1 MKLQLSLRPGLYCIA
16 TPIGNLKDITI
27 RALETLQSVDYI
39 LCEDTRVTAKL
50 TSHYGIK
57 KKLVVYNDH
66 SSEADR
72 QRIISDILEGSKIGL
87 VSDAGTPLINDPGVK
102 LLRECHK
109 NNCYITTLPGP
120 SAVTAGLILSGL
132 ASHQFSFLGFFD
144 PKSYEDLRYRPGTL
158 IFFESPHRL
167 IQTLEFFKKIAEN
180 RIISVVRE
188 ISKMYEDVQ
197 SGSVDA
203 LLNYYTNKP
212 PKGEI
217 VIVLGDLP
225 QITLSDE
232 HISNIIDT
240 CLQSMSAKETTEYI
254 KLMNRDLSKKKIYNM
269 VLDAL
274 QKHPSK

>member
-1 MKLQLSLRPGLYCIA
+1 MKSQLLRSGLYCIA

-27 RALETLQSVDYI
+27 RALETLQSVDYVV
-39 LCEDTRVTAKL
+39 CEDTRVTAKL
-50 TSHYGIK
+50 MNHYGIK
-57 KKLVVYNDH
+57 KRLVVYNDH
-66 SSEADR
+66 SSEVDR
-72 QRIISDILEGSKIGL
+72 QKIINDIKAGSSIGL

-109 NNCYITTLPGP
+109 HNCYITTLPGA
-120 SAVTAGLILSGL
+120 SAVTSGLILSGL

-144 PKSYEDLRYRPGTL
+144 PKAYEEIRYRPGTL

-167 IQTLEFFKKIAEN
+167 IQTLEFFKKIEEN
-180 RIISVVRE
+180 RSISVVRE
-188 ISKMYEDVQ
+188 ISKMYEEIQ
-197 SGSVDA
+197 SGNA
-203 LLNYYTNKP
+203 ETLLSHYTKKP

-225 QITLSDE
+225 HTKLSDKN
-232 HISNIIDT
+232 IRNIIDT

-254 KLMNRDLSKKKIYNM
+254 KLMHKDLPKKKIYNM

-274 QKHPSK
+274 DKHVVE